1 MERMYF
7 IGVDTSGSQ
16 IRRIFPRW
24 AEALG
29 LRAELVGRDIPLG
42 AAPDA
47 FLQAV
52 DDVRADE
59 LARGAL
65 VTTHKVSIY
74 RHAGNRFA
82 ELDRWSQLCGEISCI
97 AKRDDRLLGWAKDPI
112 TSWQAFVDVAGSD
125 YFARHPGAEVLCLGA
140 GGSGTAFTTRLLH
153 VQPGPARLTVT
164 NRSPERLLILAEIHR
179 RAGATVPVEYRAV
192 SGTKD
197 SDVLVSG
204 LPPYSVVVNATGLGK
219 DRPGS
224 PISDAARFPEHG
236 IAWEFNYRGDLLFL
250 EQARRQAAERHLVVE
265 DGWRYFLYGW
275 TSHIAEVFG
284 LDIDRATFDRLAA
297 LAAPLRQGSGSTTR
311 HESELGAF
319 PSVPR

>member
-1 MERMYF
+1 MDRMYF
-7 IGVDTSGSQ
+7 IGVDTAGSQ

-47 FLQAV
+47 FRQAV
-52 DDVRADE
+52 DELHADP

-74 RHAGNRFA
+74 RHAGDRFA
-82 ELDRWSQLCGEISCI
+82 SLDQWSRLCGEVSCI
-97 AKRDDRLLGWAKDPI
+97 AKRDHRLLGWAKDPI
-112 TSWQAFVDVAGSD
+112 TSWQAFVDVAGAD
-125 YFARHPGAEVLCLGA
+125 YFARHPRAEVLCLGA

-153 VQPGPARLTVT
+153 VEPGPARITVT
-164 NRSPERLLILAEIHR
+164 NRSPERLRVLREIHAR
-179 RAGATVPVEYRAV
+179 VNRPIPVEYYCV
-192 SGTKD
+192 GKVEE
-197 SDVLVSG
+197 SDALVNA
-204 LPPYSVVVNATGLGK
+204 LPPFSVVVNATGLGK

-224 PISDAARFPEHG
+224 PISDAARFPEQG

-250 EQARRQAAERHLVVE
+250 AQARRQAAERGLVVE

-275 TSHIAEVFG
+275 TSHIGEVFA
-284 LDIDRATFDRLAA
+284 LNIDPPTFARLAA
-297 LAAPLRQGSGSTTR
+297 LAAPL
-311 HESELGAF
+311 HEAAPTGPGRATLSAPE
-319 PSVPR
+319 